1 MVPTPHGKLQVSW
14 QRTSSGFR
22 LHVSLPE
29 QVTADVYLPL
39 TGPIQVDGK
48 SVAVA
53 GDGKIRVAAGTHDLF
68 RAAK

>member
-1 MVPTPHGKLQVSW
+1 
-14 QRTSSGFR
+14 
-22 LHVSLPE
+22 
-29 QVTADVYLPL
+29 VYLPL

>member
-1 MVPTPHGKLQVSW
+1 
-14 QRTSSGFR
+14 
-22 LHVSLPE
+22 
-29 QVTADVYLPL
+29 VYLPL

-68 RAAK
+68 REAK